1 MTNVYLDEINVT
13 RFSPL
18 YTDMYQ
24 LTMGQA
30 YFLNNKHQTKAGFDY
45 FFRKLPFKGGYVVF
59 AGLSDLIDA
68 IGNLR
73 FNSSDIDY
81 LHKQEFNADFLE
93 YLKTFKFQGSIYGM
107 QEGEVVF
114 PVEPI
119 LHVEGN
125 IIETQLVETLL
136 LNLLNFQS
144 LIATKASR
152 VRFSAGNRLLTDF
165 GLRRAQSTGG
175 IHASKAS
182 FIGGFDSTSNVFAA
196 KIHNIPPSGT
206 MAHSFIES
214 FDSELDAFRAYAK
227 VFPDQCVL
235 LVDTYNT
242 LKSGIPNAITVGKE
256 LAQQGKTLSGIRL
269 DSGDLAYLS
278 KRARAMLDEAGLTDT
293 RIIVSNQLD
302 ELVIKSLLDQGAAI
316 DIFGVGTSM
325 ITGRPD
331 GAIDGVFKLAHSD
344 QKPRLKISENLQK
357 TTLPGKK
364 KVLRYRNGD
373 GRFYAD
379 CVALQ
384 TETNPEVMVHPFE
397 KEKSLPLKGLS
408 FENLFHEHIKD
419 GAVTNKPKTAA
430 ELRDIAKERL
440 NLLPDEHKRFDFPHI
455 YKVGVSRNLLNL
467 QTRLI
472 TNMQKRQVL

>member
-1 MTNVYLDEINVT
+1 MANTDLQQMNVT

-30 YFLNNKHQTKAGFDY
+30 YFLNNRHQSEAGFDY
-45 FFRKLPFKGGYVVF
+45 FFRKLPFNGGYVIF
-59 AGLSDLIDA
+59 SGLSDLIEA
-68 IGNLR
+68 IASLR

-81 LHKQEFNADFLE
+81 LHKQDFHPDFLE
-93 YLKTFKFQGSIYGM
+93 YLKTFRFHGHISGM
-107 QEGEVVF
+107 QEGEIVF

-125 IIETQLVETLL
+125 IIETQIIETLL

-152 VRFSAGNRLLTDF
+152 VRLSAGKKLLTDF

-175 IHASKAS
+175 IHASKAAV
-182 FIGGFDSTSNVFAA
+182 IGGFNSTSNVFAA
-196 KIHNIPPSGT
+196 KMHDIPPNGT

-214 FDSELDAFRAYAK
+214 FDNELEAFRAYAK
-227 VFPDQCVL
+227 IFPDQCVL

-242 LKSGIPNAITVGKE
+242 MKSGLPNAITVGRE
-256 LAQQGKTLSGIRL
+256 LAKKGKTLSGIRL

-278 KRARAMLDEAGLTDT
+278 KKARKMLDEAGLTET
-293 RIIVSNQLD
+293 KIIVSNQLD
-302 ELVIKSLLDQGAAI
+302 EHVIKSLLDQDAAI

-344 QKPRLKISENLQK
+344 HKPRLKISENIQK
-357 TTLPGKK
+357 TTFPGKK
-364 KVLRYRNGD
+364 NVLRYFNEE

-379 CVALQ
+379 CIILHN
-384 TETNPEVMVHPFE
+384 ESNPNRMIHPFE
-397 KEKSLPLKGLS
+397 KEKTLDLQGLS
-408 FENLFHEHIKD
+408 FENLFHRHIIN
-419 GAVTNKPKTAA
+419 GETTIKPKSVFEIRDVA
-430 ELRDIAKERL
+430 EARL
-440 NLLPDEHKRFDFPHI
+440 NLLPSEHKRFDFPHI
-455 YKVGVSRNLLNL
+455 YKVGISKNLLDM
-467 QTRLI
+467 QTQLI
-472 TNMQKRQVL
+472 ANMQINQF